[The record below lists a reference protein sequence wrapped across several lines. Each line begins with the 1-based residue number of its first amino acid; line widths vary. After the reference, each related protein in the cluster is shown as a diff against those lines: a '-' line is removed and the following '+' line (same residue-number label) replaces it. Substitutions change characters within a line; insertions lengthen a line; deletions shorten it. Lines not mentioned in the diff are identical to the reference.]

1 MNLYLSPNGRIDQST
16 YWRGVITLFVISAV
30 VSVLSAFVSPFLGL
44 LGLVVVWPWIVL
56 HVKRFHDADQTGWIT
71 IGMVVLAIIL
81 STVLSFILPALF
93 GVDAAA
99 LQAEMMR
106 DMEDI
111 SSSNDPGAV
120 LAASMEASKKV
131 AQAQLL
137 PSILSTAIVTG
148 VIGFVMS
155 LFKSTPGP
163 NKYGP
168 PSGMG
173 AVDTF
178 A

>member
-1 MNLYLSPNGRIDQST
+1 
-16 YWRGVITLFVISAV
+16 
-30 VSVLSAFVSPFLGL
+30 
-44 LGLVVVWPWIVL
+44 
-56 HVKRFHDADQTGWIT
+56 
-71 IGMVVLAIIL
+71 MVVLAIIL

-148 VIGFVMS
+148 VIGFVMG

-168 PSGMG
+168 PPGMG
-173 AVDTF
+173 PVDTF